1 MKKLN
6 KDYKIESRHNCIWD
20 FVTLATKDLE
30 KEREIAIDTNDIEMV
45 RYTRILLKVLQ
56 DQRLTKTMLEIADD
70 T

>member
-6 KDYKIESRHNCIWD
+6 KDYKIESRHNYIWD

-45 RYTRILLKVLQ
+45 RYTRILLKVLE
-56 DQRLTKTMLEIADD
+56 DKRLTKTMLEIADD
-70 T
+70 N